1 MHKRNPLK
9 IIIQL
14 KVLNLLF
21 TESFLL
27 GRTLSKLSPLPSN
40 ITATVAALATVQ
52 SLSHVQLCDPTE
64 SGTPDSSALCYLL
77 EFAQTHVH

>member
-21 TESFLL
+21 TESFSL
-27 GRTLSKLSPLPSN
+27 GRMLSRLSPLPSN
-40 ITATVAALATVQ
+40 ITATVAALTTVQ
-52 SLSHVQLCDPTE
+52 SLNHVQLCDPTD
-64 SGTPDSSALCYLL
+64 SSTPDSSALYLL